1 MMSGQFF
8 ETSYEYLMDREGS
21 LYAYLPDIGM
31 AVSTEGSL
39 ACDEKGNVLK
49 FSVENAK
56 WVSVVSMEI
65 AIEQLTMF

>member
-1 MMSGQFF
+1 
-8 ETSYEYLMDREGS
+8 MDRYGS

-31 AVSTEGSL
+31 AVSTESSL

-56 WVSVVSMEI
+56 WVSVASMENSNRTVDDGYVFL
-65 AIEQLTMF
+65 IEA